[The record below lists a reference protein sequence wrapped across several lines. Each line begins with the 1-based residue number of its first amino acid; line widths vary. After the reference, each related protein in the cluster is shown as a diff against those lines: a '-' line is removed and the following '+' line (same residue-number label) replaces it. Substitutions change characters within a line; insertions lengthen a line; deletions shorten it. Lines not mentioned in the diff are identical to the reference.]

1 LERLSKEPPIPP
13 SITTTF
19 FISVLIP
26 FSLFSSEKKKKKKKI
41 FGAFLEREVARVYK
55 EVNAICLH

>member
-26 FSLFSSEKKKKKKKI
+26 FSLFSSAKKKKKKKI